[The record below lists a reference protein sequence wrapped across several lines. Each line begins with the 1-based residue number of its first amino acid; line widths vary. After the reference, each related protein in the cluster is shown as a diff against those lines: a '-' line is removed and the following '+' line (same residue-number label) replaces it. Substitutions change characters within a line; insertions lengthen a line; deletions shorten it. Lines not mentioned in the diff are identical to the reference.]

1 MLEKVSVEGKQVEKA
16 DELLRVWVVCVCVCL
31 YIPFTCVEADG
42 RAAEY
47 HIH

>member
-1 MLEKVSVEGKQVEKA
+1 MLEKVNVEGKQVEKA
-16 DELLRVWVVCVCVCL
+16 DELLKVCVCVCL